1 MEIGKFIVIEGLDGS
16 GKTTQTNIIT
26 EKLKAKGI
34 NVINQAEPTP
44 HEFGRMCREVLGGRK
59 KVTKSQ
65 FALLFTADRI
75 DHNLNP
81 EDGINMHI
89 GRGDTVISDRYYYST
104 LAYQGV
110 DVGLDWLMSLNLGC
124 EDIRKPDLCIFL
136 DLLPEKLRSIGLFP
150 CGRLDKNT
158 LGVMLLMNNG
168 DLGHKLLSPRYH
180 VSKVYRYTAKNPLS
194 AEDISRLES
203 GVSILDRYITKPAR
217 VMPYSDKTEGE
228 ISITEGKYHQIK
240 LMFEAV
246 DNKITR
252 LERIRFGPLSADD
265 TLPRGEWRYL
275 TDEEIEA
282 LENHCK

>member
-1 MEIGKFIVIEGLDGS
+1 MMK
-16 GKTTQTNIIT
+16 
-26 EKLKAKGI
+26 
-34 NVINQAEPTP
+34 
-44 HEFGRMCREVLGGRK
+44 M
-59 KVTKSQ
+59 
-65 FALLFTADRI
+65 RI
-75 DHNLNP
+75 DKFLTATASASRSESAKAARQGRILVNGVACKSPSQQIDPEKDVVSFDGEVVEYRQYTYILLNKP
-81 EDGINMHI
+81 EGYVSATE
-89 GRGDTVISDRYYYST
+89 DTREKTV
-104 LAYQGV
+104 
-110 DVGLDWLMSLNLGC
+110 
-124 EDIRKPDLCIFL
+124 L

-203 GVSILDRYITKPAR
+203 GVSILDGYITKPAR
-217 VMPYSDKTEGE
+217 VTPYSDKTEGE

-275 TDEEIEA
+275 TEEEISSL
-282 LENHCK
+282 LEKAK